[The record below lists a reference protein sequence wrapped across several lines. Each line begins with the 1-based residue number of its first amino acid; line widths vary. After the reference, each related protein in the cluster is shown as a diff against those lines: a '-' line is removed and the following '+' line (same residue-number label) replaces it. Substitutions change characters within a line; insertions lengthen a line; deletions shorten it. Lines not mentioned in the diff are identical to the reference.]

1 MPPKKKVTK
10 RKQAWLN
17 VVNRAIEQDIQPI
30 VSASKHVRYLRVP
43 NVGRV
48 DLERNGA
55 LTDAG
60 RDWHKWTNK
69 RWRAATTIPRV
80 NYEDARE

>member
-1 MPPKKKVTK
+1 MPPKKVTK

-17 VVNRAIEQDIQPI
+17 VVNRAIQQDIQPFL
-30 VSASKHVRYLRVP
+30 SASKHVRYLRVP
-43 NVGRV
+43 NVGRF

-60 RDWHKWTNK
+60 CDWHKRTNK
-69 RWRAATTIPRV
+69 ETAMV
-80 NYEDARE
+80 NNT